1 MGCGC
6 SARCIPTP
14 SHPIADPIPCPAA
27 PQPSCPPTATPM
39 PPPCAPGQ
47 GHSSPRVTPAPAA
60 ALAAW
65 AELVGFSPKLRK
77 PRGWARVGVAAPG
90 GGGRGTTP
98 VSYIPRAGSGLH
110 NSRAAVSALL
120 SASATGRAA
129 APSPSPWI
137 FAFWGQAGGRGTPAG
152 WLSFRE
158 WPGAGGSGW
167 QGWLGLRLR
176 GLPQAPPVSDL
187 GARIPPGWKH
197 PVEGGV
203 GDGDSRD
210 GPVLL
215 LRQRC
220 SLLHPLPPTVLP
232 LPSRRALCRWGN

>member
-1 MGCGC
+1 MGAAPAA
-6 SARCIPTP
+6 SQLHPTP
-14 SHPIADPIPCPAA
+14 LLTPFPAL
-27 PQPSCPPTATPM
+27 QRHNPPVPPL
-39 PPPCAPGQ
+39 PPPCHHRVPQGRATAARGSPQPPPQPLQRGLSWWGSPPNSASPVAGPGWGWQ
-47 GHSSPRVTPAPAA
+47 PR
-60 ALAAW
+60 
-65 AELVGFSPKLRK
+65 
-77 PRGWARVGVAAPG
+77 

-152 WLSFRE
+152 WLSCRE